1 VERAPSSAPESD
13 AITLVAIRRYRF
25 DHMPAGGLLNIR
37 ARVANGLRDNV
48 LADLRRLE
56 RETEAEWAKRDR

>member
-1 VERAPSSAPESD
+1 
-13 AITLVAIRRYRF
+13 
-25 DHMPAGGLLNIR
+25 MPAGGLLNIR